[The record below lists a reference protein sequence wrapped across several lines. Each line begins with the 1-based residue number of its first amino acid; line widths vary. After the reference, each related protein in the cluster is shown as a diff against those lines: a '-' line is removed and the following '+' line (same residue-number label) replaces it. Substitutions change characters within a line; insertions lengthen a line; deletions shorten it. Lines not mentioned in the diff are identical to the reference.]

1 MCQKEQFVTG
11 VTEQYPEELLEN
23 RLTIEGNLIACLYAD
38 VTLYD
43 DICSNINVESFLSRH
58 GKLLFGVVKYLREKK
73 FNVIDEVT
81 VLSNCPEEVLD
92 RLQSI
97 GGWKTI
103 QKLAST
109 VDLKNWDA
117 ILDEFNKSNIILKLH
132 KNGFNL
138 LEEVTLDNGK
148 KIKPLKLFEKFSA
161 NNVTEWYEERI
172 ANISINNSASSTKII
187 SEGYMLFGDN
197 FLDELKEEGDD
208 GISLADA
215 GTNFEGKEIP
225 MFPFLSRQIS
235 GLHRGTTTAL
245 ASHSGCGKTNL
256 IMNIAFAL
264 VQKGLKGVFISN
276 EMSEKEL
283 KIIMTIIILV
293 QYRNYWKV
301 TKNKLRN
308 RDMTQE
314 DEEEVRAALKWWDN
328 GPGKNFKVIS
338 MTDADSALT
347 HDIIKKE
354 ALRNGIDFYVVD
366 TFKMT
371 LEDGNNSGFWID
383 LIKDARDMD
392 SLAKKFNLVGL
403 FTIQLVANSIGNL
416 FLDASALSGSKAIK
430 ETCST
435 MLFLRKAVLN
445 LELEAGGP
453 YDFKP
458 FRSIKQP
465 DGSYKDQPYELT
477 DKEKASTFRV
487 LTVDKNRYG
496 ADSGDNGV
504 AYLYKYTGD
513 FCKWGETCK
522 VRPVRKRI
530 GQDTN
535 TK

>member
-1 MCQKEQFVTG
+1 MCQIEQFVTG
-11 VTEQYPEELLEN
+11 VIDQYPQELLEN
-23 RLTIEGNLIACLYAD
+23 RLTVEGNLLAALFSDC
-38 VTLYD
+38 VLYD
-43 DICSNINVESFLSRH
+43 DIKSTVDVNSFLSRH
-58 GKLLFGVVKYLREKK
+58 GRLLFGVVKYLREKH

-81 VLSNCPEEVLD
+81 VLSNCNEEVLD

-172 ANISINNSASSTKII
+172 ANISINNSASSMKII
-187 SEGYMLFGDN
+187 DEGEALFGGD
-197 FLDELKEEGDD
+197 FLKNLKEDGDD
-208 GISLADA
+208 GVSIADA
-215 GTNFEGKEIP
+215 GLNFEGKEIN
-225 MFPFLSRQIS
+225 MFPFLNRQIC
-235 GLHRGTTTAL
+235 GLHRGTTTAI

-256 IMNIAFAL
+256 MMNIVFTLIA
-264 VQKGLKGVFISN
+264 KGLKGVFISN
-276 EMSEKEL
+276 EMSSKEL
-283 KIIMTIIILV
+283 KIIIMMIILV
-293 QYRNYWKV
+293 QYRNYWKI
-301 TKNKLRN
+301 TKKKLRN
-308 RDMTQE
+308 NDLTDEDREEIKAAQE
-314 DEEEVRAALKWWDN
+314 WWDN
-328 GPGKNFKVIS
+328 GIGKNLKIVTMS
-338 MTDADSALT
+338 DADSALT

-383 LIKDARDMD
+383 LIKDSRDMD
-392 SLAKKFNLVGL
+392 SLAKKYNLIGL
-403 FTIQLVANSIGNL
+403 YTIQLIANSIGNL
-416 FLDASALSGSKAIK
+416 FLDASALSGSKAVK
-430 ETCST
+430 EVVSVLIMC
-435 MLFLRKAVLN
+435 RKALLN

-453 YDFKP
+453 YDFHP
-458 FRSIKQP
+458 FKSKQQP
-465 DGSYKDQPYELT
+465 DGSWKDEPYELK
-477 DKEKASTFRV
+477 DEEKKCVYRV
-487 LTVDKNRYG
+487 LTIDKNRYG

-522 VRPVRKRI
+522 VRPSRKRV
-530 GQDTN
+530 GQDV
-535 TK
+535 KQ

>member
-43 DICSNINVESFLSRH
+43 DICSNINVESFFSRH

-172 ANISINNSASSTKII
+172 ANISINNSASSMKII
-187 SEGYMLFGDN
+187 SEGMALFGDE
-197 FLDELKEEGDD
+197 FLDSLKEDGDD
-208 GISLADA
+208 GVSIGDA
-215 GTNFEGKEIP
+215 GLNFEGKEIS
-225 MFPFLSRQIS
+225 MFPFLSRQTS
-235 GLHRGTTTAL
+235 GLHRGTTSAL

-256 IMNIAFAL
+256 MMNIVFTL
-264 VQKGLKGVFISN
+264 LQKGLRGVFISN
-276 EMSEKEL
+276 EMSEREL
-283 KIIMTIIILV
+283 KIIMMMIILV
-293 QYRNYWKV
+293 QYRNYWKI
-301 TKNKLRN
+301 TKKKLRN
-308 RDMTQE
+308 NDLTDE
-314 DEEEVRAALKWWDN
+314 DKEEVRAALKWWDN
-328 GPGKNFKVIS
+328 GPGKNLKIVTMS
-338 MTDADSALT
+338 DADSSLT

-371 LEDGNNSGFWID
+371 LEDGGNSAFWID
-383 LIKDARDMD
+383 LIRDSRDMD
-392 SLAKKFNLVGL
+392 SLAKKYNLIGL
-403 FTIQLVANSIGNL
+403 YTIQLVANSIGNL
-416 FLDASALSGSKAIK
+416 FLNASALSGSKAIK
-430 ETCST
+430 EVVS
-435 MLFLRKAVLN
+435 LLFFLRKCEAE
-445 LELEAGGP
+445 ELEAGGP

-458 FRSIKQP
+458 FRSKQQP
-465 DGSYKDQPYELT
+465 DGSWKDEPYDLSE
-477 DKEKASTFRV
+477 KERGEVYRV
-487 LTVDKNRYG
+487 LSVDKNRYG
-496 ADSGDNGV
+496 ADAGDNGV
-504 AYLYKYTGD
+504 AFLYKYRGD

-522 VRPVRKRI
+522 VRPVHKRI

-535 TK
+535 SR